1 MFSIFGLAK
10 YGTREILGSI
20 IIAAVLVYIL
30 IKIGTPWA
38 YLSIIPILLL
48 IWVFY
53 FFRDPQRT
61 PPDNPR
67 ALLSPA
73 DGTITHI
80 METDEPEFIG
90 GKAKMIGIF
99 LSVFNVHLNRAPFK
113 GTVKYIKYRE
123 GKFHDARDEESST
136 ENEANSI
143 GFETEHEQA
152 KKILIKQIAGLLAR
166 RIVCDVKIDDKV
178 EGGQVVGMI
187 KFGSRTEIF
196 IPADAEIDL
205 KVKVGDT
212 VAAGTTILG
221 ELK

>member
-20 IIAAVLVYIL
+20 IIAVVIVIIL

-38 YLSIIPILLL
+38 YLSVIPLVLL

-53 FFRDPQRT
+53 FFRDPTRI
-61 PPDNPR
+61 PPDNPK

-73 DGTITHI
+73 DGTVTHI
-80 METDEPEFIG
+80 IDVDEPEFIG

-113 GTVKYIKYRE
+113 GTVKYIKYKE
-123 GKFHDARDEESST
+123 GKFHDARDEESLS

-143 GFETEHEQA
+143 GFETEHPQA
-152 KKILIKQIAGLLAR
+152 GKILIKQIAGLLAR

-178 EGGQVVGMI
+178 DSGQVVGMI
-187 KFGSRTEIF
+187 KFGSRTEIY
-196 IPADAEIDL
+196 IPADTEIDI
-205 KVKVGDT
+205 KVKVGDS
-212 VAAGTTILG
+212 VNAGTTILG